1 MFNFFQP
8 MHLLMLFILLL
19 IFGPLILPELGA
31 GLVKGIR
38 ELKKS
43 MTSYRIVAV
52 QDQKEDKES

>member
-31 GLVKGIR
+31 GLVRVIR